1 MSPRQ
6 YEAGSVRQ
14 LSAVVDGMVGEVS
27 PQRMQQL
34 RMVSGMWDRA
44 VGRPE
49 MEGRALRRCQQFFTL
64 PVLRIFWDL
73 AVAGELRDREED
85 RGKEMPL
92 ATQRIVRDC
101 LHILARRV
109 LPPGRRLWLPEVG
122 EPDARS
128 TVEPRGLDA
137 LYRGLVDMAGAGP
150 LESAGT
156 ALSFED
162 RTRTLAMV
170 AVVLDSGSR
179 SGELARMRV
188 DDLTEGE
195 AAVGVRRRQQK
206 GPPNRAEEIAALAQV
221 HPASV
226 HEILAGRLEQRSE
239 ATRQRVLAAI
249 AELGDLPEVEW
260 YALRE
265 GSRVAVRRWLEVRER
280 LVNLLPLEGAR
291 TALWVTLKTTG
302 AGGVV
307 GLPLS
312 PIGLRKAY
320 VRGVTAL
327 NFVMAGQHGW
337 EPMPTRMEQLRRS
350 ADVAPLPGRPD

>member
-1 MSPRQ
+1 MPRQ
-6 YEAGSVRQ
+6 YDAASVRQ

-27 PQRMQQL
+27 SQRMQQL
-34 RMVSGMWDRA
+34 RMVLGMWDRA

-49 MEGRALRRCQQFFTL
+49 MGDRSLRRCQQFFTL
-64 PVLRIFWDL
+64 PVLRVFWDL
-73 AVAGELRDREED
+73 AVAGELRAREED
-85 RGKEMPL
+85 RGTELPL

-101 LHILARRV
+101 LHILGRRV
-109 LPPGRRLWLPEVG
+109 LPAGRRLWLPSVG
-122 EPDARS
+122 EPDLRE
-128 TVEPRGLDA
+128 TVAPRGLDA
-137 LYRGLVDMAGAGP
+137 LYRGLVDLAAAGP

-170 AVVLDSGSR
+170 AVVLDSRAR

-188 DDLTEGE
+188 DDLVEGE

-206 GPPNRAEEIAALAQV
+206 GPPNRAEQIAALAEVRPSAVEQV
-221 HPASV
+221 
-226 HEILAGRLEQRSE
+226 LWGRLDQVSE
-239 ATRQRVLAAI
+239 ATRQRVLAAV
-249 AELGDLPEVEW
+249 AELGELPEVEW

-327 NFVMAGQHGW
+327 NFVMGGQHGW

-350 ADVAPLPGRPD
+350 VDVAPLPGRPG